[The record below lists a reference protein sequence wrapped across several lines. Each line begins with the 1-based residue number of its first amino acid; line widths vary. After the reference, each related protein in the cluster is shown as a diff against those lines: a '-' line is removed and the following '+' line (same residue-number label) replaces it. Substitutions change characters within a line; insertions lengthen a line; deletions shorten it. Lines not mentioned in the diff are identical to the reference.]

1 MKILLRV
8 IGMWITNIKNKM
20 FQQKLTILFFV
31 KNFLEIFIHTK
42 FYKNIVV
49 IDVFFEHIN

>member
-1 MKILLRV
+1 
-8 IGMWITNIKNKM
+8 MWITNIKNKM

-31 KNFLEIFIHTK
+31 KNFLEIFIHAK

>member
-20 FQQKLTILFFV
+20 FQQKLTILLFV
-31 KNFLEIFIHTK
+31 KNFLEIFIHAK
-42 FYKNIVV
+42 FYKNIVI

>member
-1 MKILLRV
+1 MKILLRA

-20 FQQKLTILFFV
+20 FQQKLTILLFV
-31 KNFLEIFIHTK
+31 KNFLEIFIHAK

>member
-20 FQQKLTILFFV
+20 FQQKLTILLFV
-31 KNFLEIFIHTK
+31 KNFLEIFIHAK